1 MEKVEAATARPASP
15 LTERQEARR
24 RRILRAS
31 AQLAGRGGFDAVQ
44 MREVAESSQVALGTL
59 YRYFPSKIH
68 LLVATM
74 QDQLE
79 HMHGTLRKRPPAGET
94 PGERVAE
101 TLMRAFRAL
110 QREPHLADAMVRALT
125 FADRSVSPEVD
136 QVSRQTTA
144 IILDAMG
151 REHPTPAQLSAVRVI
166 EHTWHSALIT
176 WLSGRAS
183 IAQVKVDIETVC
195 RLIDLTDPET
205 PHDAPRLAGLP
216 GALRPPRPGGHGGA
230 PRPSRPRRHP
240 RRRRLPGPPGRHDPP
255 GLPRRHRRTG
265 PRLAPPRHGHLPPRP
280 GRRPRPGWAR
290 GRREFPILPPDS
302 KATDPAWVPVRDTN
316 PGNLPSRI
324 AEATGS
330 PEFITVSLDE
340 HRLCAVSEEEYDYWV
355 VRHTFGSGAPV
366 AEV

>member
-1 MEKVEAATARPASP
+1 MPAEASSSRPAVP
-15 LTERQEARR
+15 ALTERQEARR

-31 AQLAGRGGFDAVQ
+31 ARLAGRGGFDAVQ

-59 YRYFPSKIH
+59 YRYFPSKVH

-79 HMHGTLRKRPPAGET
+79 HLHGTLRKKPPAGDT
-94 PGERVAE
+94 AAERVAQ

-110 QREPHLADAMVRALT
+110 QREPHLAEAMVRALT

-151 REHPTPAQLSAVRVI
+151 LDAPTPEQLSVVRVI

-195 RLIDLTDPET
+195 RLIDLAEPS
-205 PHDAPRLAGLP
+205 PRA
-216 GALRPPRPGGHGGA
+216 
-230 PRPSRPRRHP
+230 
-240 RRRRLPGPPGRHDPP
+240 
-255 GLPRRHRRTG
+255 
-265 PRLAPPRHGHLPPRP
+265 
-280 GRRPRPGWAR
+280 
-290 GRREFPILPPDS
+290 
-302 KATDPAWVPVRDTN
+302 
-316 PGNLPSRI
+316 
-324 AEATGS
+324 
-330 PEFITVSLDE
+330 
-340 HRLCAVSEEEYDYWV
+340 
-355 VRHTFGSGAPV
+355 
-366 AEV
+366 